1 MTLSQLQ
8 LPPTTKLPA
17 IKLPSLVYSTRD
29 DWQFN
34 NNQQMISGH
43 STSHIAQKHMS
54 TDILLPPILPAANVA
69 NAYSPPSTSLPDS
82 PPYSSCS
89 SLSVSSLPSSPDS
102 VPDTSFSAYHVPQH
116 HTSTSTTTAKKK
128 GCSIESLLNSGSE
141 LLALEREDQLN
152 RLSSVS
158 SQRNPMTVQKKK
170 INKRKRAAAMPYFSN
185 KKQSAVDD
193 TRNTKGLRL
202 FSKQVCDKVAKK
214 GITTYNEVADELA
227 AEIQQKSAVPVDQKN
242 IRRRVYDALNVL
254 MAMDIITKDRK
265 QIKWLGLHHHQ
276 QQSALPKQHN
286 IASSNIRRTMLERE
300 IQQEESRQQQLLESI
315 KKSKHDLN
323 TTFEDFARLE
333 KLVKRNQQQQ
343 QQQQQQQTEQQT
355 QVVHLPFF
363 MVSSNE
369 NIHTHWNHSKEA
381 VLYSNSNCSV
391 HHDMDIL
398 AKLWP
403 SLSKTPNVVS

>member
-29 DWQFN
+29 EWAFN
-34 NNQQMISGH
+34 SNQQMISCYQA
-43 STSHIAQKHMS
+43 SHIAQTHMS
-54 TDILLPPILPAANVA
+54 TDILLPPILPTASAASS
-69 NAYSPPSTSLPDS
+69 YSPPPTSLPDS

-89 SLSVSSLPSSPDS
+89 SLSVSSLPSSPDT
-102 VPDTSFSAYHVPQH
+102 VPDTSFSPCHVPQH
-116 HTSTSTTTAKKK
+116 HTSTSTKTTRKK

-141 LLALEREDQLN
+141 LLALEREDQRN
-152 RLSSVS
+152 RLSSIPPKT
-158 SQRNPMTVQKKK
+158 NPLTLQKKK
-170 INKRKRAAAMPYFSN
+170 IDKRKRAAALPYFSN
-185 KKQSAVDD
+185 KKQPALDD
-193 TRNTKGLRL
+193 NRNTKGLRL
-202 FSKQVCDKVAKK
+202 FSKQVCDKVAKR
-214 GITTYNEVADELA
+214 GVTTYNEVADELA
-227 AEIQQKSAVPVDQKN
+227 AEIQQKSTVPVDQKN

-254 MAMDIITKDRK
+254 MAMEIITKDRK

-276 QQSALPKQHN
+276 QQFAPLEQHDAAASLDIKQT
-286 IASSNIRRTMLERE
+286 ILEQE

-315 KKSKHDLN
+315 QKSKHDLN
-323 TTFEDFARLE
+323 TAFEDFARLE
-333 KLVKRNQQQQ
+333 KLVKRN
-343 QQQQQQQTEQQT
+343 QQQQQTEQQT

-391 HHDMDIL
+391 HQDMDIL